1 MTTFNVNERLKSNK
15 DITCLFAKG
24 NVFINYPFKII
35 WLISSNNDNIEPVK
49 LLITVSKRKFAK
61 AVWRNRIKRQ
71 IREGY
76 RANKNELYAFLSKK
90 NIKINLAFIYIPT
103 KNLSTQDITTEIK
116 NCLAKLQIEIQ
127 KTI

>member
-1 MTTFNVNERLKSNK
+1 
-15 DITCLFAKG
+15 
-24 NVFINYPFKII
+24 
-35 WLISSNNDNIEPVK
+35 
-49 LLITVSKRKFAK
+49 
-61 AVWRNRIKRQ
+61 IKRQ